1 MLRTIALLICDLN
14 AGIRRDQRV
23 HEVDAPLRPVSVE
36 IRELMTSCTCGRNVG
51 GCAHLDGPRAEAHI
65 AELWVADLRQS
76 DGRGL
81 TVNRQQDTAQHLPRI
96 GVAFSVRD
104 LTVAVRINPG
114 KYLPCHGYAGREVD
128 LQTHTLVVYG
138 EPRRLEVLIEPIR
151 AGRRGS
157 RQPDGQDCEPYEPS
171 ASAHIHGMT
180 SFAP

>member
-36 IRELMTSCTCGRNVG
+36 IRELMTPGTCGRNVG
-51 GCAHLDGPRAEAHI
+51 GCAHLDGPSAEAHI

-114 KYLPCHGYAGREVD
+114 KYLPCHGHAGREID
-128 LQTHTLVVYG
+128 LQTHMLVVYG
-138 EPRRLEVLIEPIR
+138 EPRRLEVLVEPMR
-151 AGRRGS
+151 GGRRGS
-157 RQPDGQDCEPYEPS
+157 RQPDAKEGDPHER
-171 ASAHIHGMT
+171 SAHTHGTT
-180 SFAP
+180 SLAP